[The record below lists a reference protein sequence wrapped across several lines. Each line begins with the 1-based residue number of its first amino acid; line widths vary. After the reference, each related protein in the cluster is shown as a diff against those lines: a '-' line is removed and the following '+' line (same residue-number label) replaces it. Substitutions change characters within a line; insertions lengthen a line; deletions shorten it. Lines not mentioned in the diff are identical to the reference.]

1 MSFEMFGQALQSAG
15 NAITSGTQKAV
26 NSYMGLANMGSGM
39 ANAVSRQA
47 QQNQFAYNSAEAV
60 EQRKYN
66 EAMWQKNADYNSAE
80 AAIARDFNAAEA
92 EKNRQWQ
99 EMMSNTAY
107 QRAVQDL
114 KKAGLNPVL
123 AAFNGG
129 AGTGS
134 GATASGSAASS
145 SAASSGMASGSN
157 YTGQGNNMSSELA
170 MLGMVASMV
179 GSAASAF
186 GQYISNPVT
195 QETIQGHVKE
205 VVQTGKDTLGYWM
218 ADMFG
223 HNPFSQH
230 AGGGGHHGF

>member
-1 MSFEMFGQALQSAG
+1 MALDMFGQALQSAG
-15 NAITSGTQKAV
+15 NAITSGTNKAL
-26 NSYMGLANMGSGM
+26 NSYMGYANMGSGM
-39 ANAVSRQA
+39 ANAVSAQA

-80 AAIARDFNAAEA
+80 AAIAREFNATEA

-107 QRAVQDL
+107 QRAVADL

-129 AGTGS
+129 AGSGS
-134 GATASGSAASS
+134 GATASGGAASS
-145 SAASSGMASGSN
+145 SAASSSMASGSN

-186 GQYISNPVT
+186 GQYLSNPVT
-195 QETIQGHVKE
+195 QQTVQGNIKE
-205 VVQTGKDTLGYWM
+205 VVNTGKQTLGNWM

-223 HNPFSQH
+223 HNPFSPH